1 MDILERLKCTP
12 LRLSVLFFL
21 TLPFCGAEIF
31 SQTINKIFT
40 EESCFQVIDQNG
52 IKGYKSVEYTY
63 KVYGNIVE
71 DEWVDYLA
79 KYKTTTLKNLSYEG
93 QDRTIEVAICRLDIM
108 DSIIYYIKQDC
119 DQLDLS
125 RDNYK
130 TIKYACCAALSKV
143 ALYDYSNRLIISGSE
158 KIYEGFIP
166 NNKIKF
172 YFSYQSHPDTL
183 TLGQINYSYNANDQ
197 YHIVL
202 KSERSTIRNGVE
214 NCPMLYP
221 EIDLSLSGAG
231 KFSKDEE
238 ACLFWSLEKIKTI
251 NEINFT
257 LNLKF
262 DCDSTIRPIT
272 IPIINGKPFG
282 KDIETQIYNVEYD

>member
-1 MDILERLKCTP
+1 MDTLKRLIYTP
-12 LRLSVLFFL
+12 LRLLIFIFFTVLFCD
-21 TLPFCGAEIF
+21 TEMF
-31 SQTINKIFT
+31 SQTMKKILT

-52 IKGYKSVEYTY
+52 MKGYKSVEYTY
-63 KVYGNIVE
+63 KVYGNTFG

-93 QDRTIEVAICRLDIM
+93 QNRTIEVAICRLDRM
-108 DSIIYYIKQDC
+108 DSIIYYIKRDC

-130 TIKYACCAALSKV
+130 TIKYGCCADLSKI

-166 NNKIKF
+166 NNKIRF
-172 YFSYQSHPDTL
+172 YFSYQSRPDTL
-183 TLGQINYSYNANDQ
+183 TLGQINYSYNASDQ
-197 YHIVL
+197 YHVVL

-214 NCPMLYP
+214 DCPMLYP

-231 KFSKDEE
+231 IFNKDEE
-238 ACLFWSLEKIKTI
+238 VCTFWSLEKIRTI
-251 NEINFT
+251 NGINFI
-257 LNLKF
+257 LKLKF

-282 KDIETQIYNVEYD
+282 KDIETQIYNIEYD